1 MLSAARPYNRRVTQ
15 LDPPVPSFSDMTL
28 DGFTTLLA
36 SAEPVPGGGSA
47 SAVAAALGA
56 GLVAMV
62 ARLSVARAKYVQH
75 EDLLAWAVE
84 TGERLRSRFLV
95 LADEDAA
102 AYAGFAAAL
111 KLPRA
116 TDDELALRKA
126 AISTAARHAAE
137 APLACVEACLDLVAA
152 VESLAGRS
160 NANASSDLNVAAL
173 LAEAAARGAAANV
186 LINLPSVDD
195 SDYQGEMSVR
205 VDELLSEIGRLA
217 SSTYLVVGGG
227 ETREP
232 TEPAD
237 DAEPAEPAEPA
248 DLVEPA

>member
-1 MLSAARPYNRRVTQ
+1 MTQ
-15 LDPPVPSFSDMTL
+15 FDLPASSFSDMTL
-28 DGFTTLLA
+28 DAFATTLA

-47 SAVAAALGA
+47 SAVAAALGS

-62 ARLSVARAKYVQH
+62 ARLSVGRAKYVQH
-75 EDLLAWAVE
+75 EDLLSWAIE
-84 TGERLRSRFLV
+84 TGERLRTRFLA

-102 AYAGFAAAL
+102 AFAIFAAAL

-126 AISTAARHAAE
+126 AVSSAARQAAE
-137 APLACVEACLDLVAA
+137 VPLSCVEACLDLVAA
-152 VESLAGRS
+152 AESMAGRS
-160 NANASSDLNVAAL
+160 NANASSDLSVAAL

-186 LINLPSVDD
+186 MINLPSVDD
-195 SDYQGEMSVR
+195 SDYQDEMSVR

-227 ETREP
+227 ESREP

-237 DAEPAEPAEPA
+237 DAEPGEPGGHANLV
-248 DLVEPA
+248 DLG

>member
-1 MLSAARPYNRRVTQ
+1 MRLYNRPVTRSDI
-15 LDPPVPSFSDMTL
+15 LAPSFSDMTL
-28 DGFTTLLA
+28 DGFTSTLA

-62 ARLSVARAKYVQH
+62 ARLSIGRARYAQH
-75 EDLLAWAVE
+75 EELLAWAIE
-84 TGERLRSRFLV
+84 TGERLRSRFLA

-102 AYAGFAAAL
+102 AFAGFAAAL
-111 KLPRA
+111 KLPRG
-116 TDDELALRKA
+116 TDDELATRKA
-126 AISTAARHAAE
+126 AISTAARDAAE
-137 APLACVEACLDLVAA
+137 VPLACVEACLDLVAA

-195 SDYQGEMSVR
+195 SDDQDEMSVR

-232 TEPAD
+232 TEPAED
-237 DAEPAEPAEPA
+237 AEPA
-248 DLVEPA
+248 DLIEPA

>member
-1 MLSAARPYNRRVTQ
+1 MTQ
-15 LDPPVPSFSDMTL
+15 LDLSAPSFSDMTL
-28 DGFTTLLA
+28 DAFTTTLA

-47 SAVAAALGA
+47 SAVAAALGS

-62 ARLSVARAKYVQH
+62 ARLSVGRAKYVQH
-75 EDLLAWAVE
+75 EALLGWAIE
-84 TGERLRSRFLV
+84 TGERLRSRFLA

-116 TDDELALRKA
+116 TDDESASRKA
-126 AISTAARHAAE
+126 AISSAAREAAE
-137 APLACVEACLDLVAA
+137 VPLACVEACLDLVAA

-195 SDYQGEMSVR
+195 HDYQGETSLR
-205 VDELLSEIGRLA
+205 VSELLSEIGRLA
-217 SSTYLVVGGG
+217 SSTYLVVGSG

-237 DAEPAEPAEPA
+237 DAEPAEPGGPANLIEPA
-248 DLVEPA
+248 